1 MAEQTYSRQAL
12 GNIADLG
19 IASATAQ
26 YKVGTIAQTIDNT
39 TGQLKKFI
47 YIKNSNATLT
57 AAESSIITLSSTAG
71 AELVAGVPATSAVY
85 QLAGVAPIT
94 VAANY
99 YFWLQIYGDALT
111 LTTDGVT
118 LGNTVILANGVA
130 TVTDSTGAVELA
142 NSVGIAKTGCTGAGT
157 ITTFLLGKRV
167 TLPSVE

>member
-19 IASATAQ
+19 IASAVAQ
-26 YKVGTIAQTIDNT
+26 YKVGTIVETIDNS
-39 TGQLKKFI
+39 TGQLKKYI

-57 AAESSIITLSSTAG
+57 AAESSIITLSATAG

-85 QLAGVAPIT
+85 KLAGVAPIT
-94 VAANY
+94 VPANY
-99 YFWLQIYGDALT
+99 FFWLQIYGNALT
-111 LTTDGVT
+111 LTTDTVV
-118 LGNTVILANGVA
+118 LGNTVILADGVA
-130 TVTDSTGAVELA
+130 TVTDSTGTAELA
-142 NSVGIAKTGCTGAGT
+142 NSVGIAKTGCTGAGV